1 MSELF
6 LELFSEEI
14 PPKLQIDAR
23 EKIKNIFIENLK
35 KKNITFK
42 TFNSFSTPKR
52 LVFIF
57 DGIPEKIEQKEKIL
71 KGPKIGSPQIALD
84 GFISSN
90 NLNKSDIYEKDL
102 ENGRYYFAKS
112 KSKTIDV
119 FNELGVIIPNVLKN
133 YSWNNFSIY
142 SSFIFI
148 NFL

>member
-35 KKNITFK
+35 KKNIIFK
-42 TFNSFSTPKR
+42 TFYSFSTPKR

-112 KSKTIDV
+112 KSKTID
-119 FNELGVIIPNVLKN
+119 FISFPKN
-133 YSWNNFSIY
+133 
-142 SSFIFI
+142 
-148 NFL
+148 L